1 MSSELLT
8 IVVPL
13 AAVAAVGIWWAILL
27 RRRAK

>member
-8 IVVPL
+8 IVLPI
-13 AAVAAVGIWWAILL
+13 AAVAAVGIWWAVLL